1 MKGEG
6 EVSACGATRGR
17 SVDWRC
23 VVPRRSRRKC
33 RRRQADRCRSAS
45 TGTGSTRVL
54 RCVGLGFGMT
64 LLLLRAAS
72 SSDFPTENQHSALI
86 LTAEVDS
93 RLREKRE
100 AILGTCMQDLLS
112 ECKTRSLVKR
122 VRIVN
127 LHYLFPAS
135 EPK

>member
-1 MKGEG
+1 
-6 EVSACGATRGR
+6 
-17 SVDWRC
+17 
-23 VVPRRSRRKC
+23 
-33 RRRQADRCRSAS
+33 
-45 TGTGSTRVL
+45 
-54 RCVGLGFGMT
+54 MT

-93 RLREKRE
+93 HLREKRE